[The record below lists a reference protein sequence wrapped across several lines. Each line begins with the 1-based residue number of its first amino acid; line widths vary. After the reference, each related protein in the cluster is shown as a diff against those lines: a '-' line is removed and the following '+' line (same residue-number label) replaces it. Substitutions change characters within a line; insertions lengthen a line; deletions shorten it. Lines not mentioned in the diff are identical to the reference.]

1 MPASEIATIFQSLPK
16 KFQKGA
22 VDKPR
27 TFYFSL
33 DDDEKW
39 TVILSKDKCEV
50 TPGKPAQDA
59 DCFFKASKQMFLDV
73 WSGKYLPSIKDF
85 MTGSIKSNNPLLLKD
100 FVAAFKKS

>member
-1 MPASEIATIFQSLPK
+1 MPPSEIATIFQSLPK

-39 TVILSKDKCEV
+39 TVSLSKDKCEV

-73 WSGKYLPSIKDF
+73 WSGKYVPSIKDF
-85 MTGSIKSNNPLLLKD
+85 MAGSIKSNNPLLLKE